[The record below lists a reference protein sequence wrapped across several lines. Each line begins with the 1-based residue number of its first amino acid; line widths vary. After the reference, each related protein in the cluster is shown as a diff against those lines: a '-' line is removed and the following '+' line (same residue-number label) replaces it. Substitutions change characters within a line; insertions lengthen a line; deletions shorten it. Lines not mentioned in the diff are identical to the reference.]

1 MRKTFDAELLELN
14 AGLMD
19 MSAAAEDAIDVVTA
33 SFSDGDRQRALSA
46 IEATRSMDRMERD
59 IEDHCLRLLLRQQ
72 PVARDLRTISAA
84 LKMVTDLRRIGD
96 QCANIAEISLL
107 LQQKQQGETLEDIC
121 TMSRKAA
128 VMVKGAISAYVE
140 RDAEAARGVIAQD
153 DEVDAL
159 FAQVKGELAGRIA
172 AQSGAGDRAI
182 DLAIIAKYLERI
194 ADHGVNIARWAIFC
208 VTGELVPEDPAE

>member
-84 LKMVTDLRRIGD
+84 LKMVTDLRRIGNCRGPVRQYRGD
-96 QCANIAEISLL
+96 FPPAPAETAGGDSGGHLHHEP
-107 LQQKQQGETLEDIC
+107 QGGGYGQGGHL
-121 TMSRKAA
+121 RL
-128 VMVKGAISAYVE
+128 
-140 RDAEAARGVIAQD
+140 RG
-153 DEVDAL
+153 
-159 FAQVKGELAGRIA
+159 AGR
-172 AQSGAGDRAI
+172 GGRPGGH
-182 DLAIIAKYLERI
+182 RP
-194 ADHGVNIARWAIFC
+194 G
-208 VTGELVPEDPAE
+208 